1 MRFHSVST
9 LHSSSFLL
17 LALQNFTTRKAQ
29 HLQSGFRLLSLRL
42 FLQALLAIC
51 GFRVCYSCFYRVRLD
66 LQWREWRR
74 WTEFPG
80 SHWNRQSQYVKISST
95 AGNTSEQ
102 PAEQTLTNLQ
112 YIRVLHLGWSSMCFT
127 ALVGLVDSQ
136 MLQTVLCFF
145 LLPGCSSASQTC
157 QLQTRSGRHHDSC
170 KRPKWFCEGTFI
182 CNGWDC
188 QIKWHPFPRLP
199 FPMSNLNQLGAFS
212 ENWFCYDNGSAGKHK
227 STTPG
232 SLYTFWQAKAPKPLP
247 FKQFRTLSIRKYSP
261 IFNTHIKF
269 LRQPATWQV
278 VQKIIL
284 KLGYRGKKTFQ
295 CNSMQF
301 RQSRQSR

>member
-17 LALQNFTTRKAQ
+17 LALHNFTTRKAQ

-74 WTEFPG
+74 WIEFPG

-112 YIRVLHLGWSSMCFT
+112 YISPPPRLKQYVLHCTGRAHWQPNAPDS
-127 ALVGLVDSQ
+127 LV
-136 MLQTVLCFF
+136 F
-145 LLPGCSSASQTC
+145 LSP
-157 QLQTRSGRHHDSC
+157 
-170 KRPKWFCEGTFI
+170 
-182 CNGWDC
+182 
-188 QIKWHPFPRLP
+188 PRL
-199 FPMSNLNQLGAFS
+199 FRCFHMGEVGFRWAGLQIRSNYLTQSLGNKS
-212 ENWFCYDNGSAGKHK
+212 EVRKKCENMESHGSK
-227 STTPG
+227 
-232 SLYTFWQAKAPKPLP
+232 
-247 FKQFRTLSIRKYSP
+247 
-261 IFNTHIKF
+261 
-269 LRQPATWQV
+269 
-278 VQKIIL
+278 
-284 KLGYRGKKTFQ
+284 
-295 CNSMQF
+295 
-301 RQSRQSR
+301 

>member
-145 LLPGCSSASQTC
+145 LLPGCSGASTWAR
-157 QLQTRSGRHHDSC
+157 LGSGGQGC
-170 KRPKWFCEGTFI
+170 KYVPTTWPKVWGT
-182 CNGWDC
+182 
-188 QIKWHPFPRLP
+188 KAKEKMRKH
-199 FPMSNLNQLGAFS
+199 
-212 ENWFCYDNGSAGKHK
+212 GK
-227 STTPG
+227 P
-232 SLYTFWQAKAPKPLP
+232 WQ
-247 FKQFRTLSIRKYSP
+247 QVMQRKMP
-261 IFNTHIKF
+261 IAI
-269 LRQPATWQV
+269 
-278 VQKIIL
+278 
-284 KLGYRGKKTFQ
+284 
-295 CNSMQF
+295 
-301 RQSRQSR
+301 

>member
-17 LALQNFTTRKAQ
+17 FALQNFTTRKAQ

-112 YIRVLHLGWSSMCFT
+112 YISPPPRLKQYVLHCTGRARWQPNAPDS
-127 ALVGLVDSQ
+127 LV
-136 MLQTVLCFF
+136 
-145 LLPGCSSASQTC
+145 LLSP
-157 QLQTRSGRHHDSC
+157 
-170 KRPKWFCEGTFI
+170 
-182 CNGWDC
+182 
-188 QIKWHPFPRLP
+188 PRL
-199 FPMSNLNQLGAFS
+199 
-212 ENWFCYDNGSAGKHK
+212 
-227 STTPG
+227 
-232 SLYTFWQAKAPKPLP
+232 
-247 FKQFRTLSIRKYSP
+247 FKCF
-261 IFNTHIKF
+261 
-269 LRQPATWQV
+269 AT
-278 VQKIIL
+278 IP
-284 KLGYRGKKTFQ
+284 T
-295 CNSMQF
+295 S
-301 RQSRQSR
+301 S